1 MALSST
7 GCNIIHVCIYRVA
20 TAGCAAGAHAH
31 EGALH
36 VQLHSPARYM
46 DGLQSSSNK
55 YMTRINDLAVLM
67 VLRSA
72 SEWTGLQCSAEPM
85 SVALSECGEANHTPR
100 HAYRRVRA
108 TKRITIEV

>member
-1 MALSST
+1 M
-7 GCNIIHVCIYRVA
+7 YRVA
-20 TAGCAAGAHAH
+20 TAGCAAGAHAP
-31 EGALH
+31 GGVSH
-36 VQLHSPARYM
+36 VQLHSPARCV
-46 DGLQSSSNK
+46 DGLENHRDT

-72 SEWTGLQCSAEPM
+72 SEWTGLQHSAEPM

-108 TKRITIEV
+108 TKHITIEV